1 MNKIL
6 ELIEPEI
13 YEIEAHLSDA
23 FWKIWTWSE
32 QNALESNRQ
41 APWYKEVQR
50 QKRLKKINSC
60 PKSRQFEAFSKN
72 WALQQA
78 QFNEY
83 LDSLPSINSSL
94 RI

>member
-50 QKRLKKINSC
+50 QKRLKKINRY
-60 PKSRQFEAFSKN
+60 PFE
-72 WALQQA
+72 
-78 QFNEY
+78 
-83 LDSLPSINSSL
+83 SL
-94 RI
+94 RQPIKIGRCNKLNLTNT